1 MTRILILAEASADQA
16 VRATLE
22 LVSAARDLAQG
33 GEIALLALCG
43 GEAGLADLARYG
55 KVLAAD
61 SVSVDYV
68 PALAAGAVRAAV
80 KCFNPD
86 LVLSSYSVAG
96 QELGP
101 LAGAA
106 IGGASL
112 TGVAKVSASDVG
124 LACEAVVYDGKLT
137 ASVEMAFPTSITLL
151 VGARSPAE
159 PLASPASVTRLT
171 GLAYSMTVRSVP
183 PETGGVDITTARKIL
198 SIGRGIGN
206 SEAVPTYEALAGLL
220 GAELAGSRPVID
232 NGWLVKARQVGKSGR
247 AVRPEIYIACGISG
261 AVEHLEGIVAAE
273 YVVAVNTDE
282 GAPIL
287 RRANLGIICEME
299 DFADALDQQLKS
311 LGK

>member
-55 KVLAAD
+55 AVLTAD
-61 SVSVDYV
+61 SVPVDYV

-80 KCFNPD
+80 KSFNPD
-86 LVLSSYSVAG
+86 LVISSYSVAG

-101 LAGAA
+101 LAAAA

-112 TGVAKVSASDVG
+112 AGVAKVSTSGAG

-137 ASVEMAFPTSITLL
+137 ASVEMALPASISLL
-151 VGARSPAE
+151 VGASSPAE
-159 PLASPASVTRLT
+159 PLASPASVSRLA
-171 GLAYSMTVRSVP
+171 GIASAMTVRAVP
-183 PETGGVDITTARKIL
+183 PEVGGVDITAARKIL

-206 SEAVPTYEALAGLL
+206 AEAVPTYEALAGLM

-232 NGWLVKARQVGKSGR
+232 NGWLAKARQVGKSGR

-282 GAPIL
+282 EAPIM

-299 DFADALDQQLKS
+299 DFAEALDEQLQS